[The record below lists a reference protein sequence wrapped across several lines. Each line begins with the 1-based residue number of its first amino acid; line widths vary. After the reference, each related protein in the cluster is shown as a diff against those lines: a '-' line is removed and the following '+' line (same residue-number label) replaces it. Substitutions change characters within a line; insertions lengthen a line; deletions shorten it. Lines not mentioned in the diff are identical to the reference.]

1 MAHLLK
7 TLLTTSIDINPAQ
20 AQPITI
26 AYRGVNIDELDV
38 VIAHAA
44 KIQVPAD
51 QIVIAHRGS

>member
-1 MAHLLK
+1 MMME
-7 TLLTTSIDINPAQ
+7 SSVDISPAQ

-26 AYRGVNIDELDV
+26 AYRGVNLDELDV

-51 QIVIAHRGS
+51 QVVIAHRGS